1 MSEIQAKWFW
11 CTIDRKVAVRDELI
25 WPEKISNRFIATPI
39 NENENLIGR
48 NGSLCF

>member
-25 WPEKISNRFIATPI
+25 GPRRYQTD
-39 NENENLIGR
+39 L
-48 NGSLCF
+48 